1 MKRTLMGLLAMA
13 IFVTA
18 CGGADD
24 AGVPAPANGRDT
36 PDALV
41 LMTHDSFDISEETLA
56 SFTEQTGIDIKIL
69 RAGDA
74 GAMVNQAILTKD
86 NPTADVLFGI
96 DNTFL
101 TRAVSVGLFLEYESP
116 LLEDVPDALEAHPQV
131 TPMDFGDV
139 CVNFDRSAFRDK
151 GLLPPSGLADLTKPE
166 YHSMLV
172 VQDPATSSPGLAF
185 LLATIAAFPED
196 AAYSWKDYWSEL
208 RDNDVEVASGWEEAY
223 YGLFSGGA
231 GEGKRP
237 LVVSYASSPPAEVVF
252 AEEPLDEAPTA
263 VIPTGCFRQI
273 EYAGILTGTP
283 YPREAAQLVDFMLS
297 VEFQEDMPLHMFVFP
312 ANERASL
319 PDVFLDNT
327 IIPTKPASIDPAVI
341 DENRDR
347 WIDEWTEIVSR

>member
-1 MKRTLMGLLAMA
+1 MKHTLKVLLVMA
-13 IFVTA
+13 ILAAA
-18 CGGADD
+18 CGGTDD
-24 AGVPAPANGRDT
+24 GTPAATGGAEAPNS
-36 PDALV
+36 LV

-56 SFTEQTGIDIKIL
+56 LFTDKTGIEVNIL

-116 LLEDVPDALEAHPQV
+116 LLADVPDELEAHPQV

-139 CVNFDRSAFRDK
+139 CVNFDRSAFRDQ
-151 GLLPPSGLADLTKPE
+151 GLLPPSSLADLTKPE
-166 YHSMLV
+166 YHAMLV

-196 AAYSWKDYWSEL
+196 SAYSWKDYWSEL
-208 RDNDVEVASGWEEAY
+208 RDNEVEVAAGWEEAY
-223 YGLFSGGA
+223 YGSFSGGA
-231 GEGKRP
+231 GEGRRP

-252 AEEPLDEAPTA
+252 AEEPLEEAPTA
-263 VIPTGCFRQI
+263 VIPSGCFRQV
-273 EYAGILTGTP
+273 EYAGILTGTA
-283 YPREAAQLVDFMLS
+283 YPLEAAQLVDFMLS
-297 VEFQEDMPLHMFVFP
+297 VDFQQDMPLHMFVFP
-312 ANERASL
+312 ANERAQI

-327 IIPTKPASIDPAVI
+327 IVPSESATIDPAVI